1 MIAEDLMF
9 ERSLRLLCGEQTVG
23 GKNGHWEASEE
34 VREYQEEQ
42 TGVIAAQVEKLIEFG
57 IHSAGRAPGLTIG
70 LGVG

>member
-42 TGVIAAQVEKLIEFG
+42 TGVIAAQ
-57 IHSAGRAPGLTIG
+57 
-70 LGVG
+70 